1 MRQSLV
7 AETYKS
13 QLIDKIEKLK
23 VECDTL
29 ENKISDMEAKMKEI
43 VKIDSEEREEVQKM
57 HKEFKLEMKQVIY
70 TLKDEI
76 DTCLGNPNILN

>member
-43 VKIDSEEREEVQKM
+43 VKIDSEEREEVQKI

>member
-1 MRQSLV
+1 
-7 AETYKS
+7 
-13 QLIDKIEKLK
+13 
-23 VECDTL
+23 
-29 ENKISDMEAKMKEI
+29 MKEI